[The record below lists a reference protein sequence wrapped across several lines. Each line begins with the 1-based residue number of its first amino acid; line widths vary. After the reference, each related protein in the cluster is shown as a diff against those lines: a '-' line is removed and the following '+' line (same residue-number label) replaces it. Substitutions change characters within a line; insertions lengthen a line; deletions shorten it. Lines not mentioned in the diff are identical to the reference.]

1 MKRVDIPQSPE
12 LALLELA
19 FDTYLRNLGIINGPG
34 SLSDEL
40 LERLNNEFVAKVQ
53 WVQHYAKIKLEQSI
67 TFEIAAQTAA
77 NLTTFN
83 AAVCGKMFDGFMHFI
98 SVNETRPEV
107 LNSLMVKWV
116 LEGRSLTELDALG
129 TSPLSVSVNRGNI
142 NAVVALAQHD
152 VDVTAVDERGFTELH
167 KIVDYVEQGK
177 LPLST
182 LSRWV
187 ESGLP
192 TNVTST
198 NPSPKYSGKTAA
210 RVAVEKGMVEATIVL
225 GGDIEEAR
233 GFRSERIKVSK
244 VLVLQSYEH
253 HIESLG
259 GVGVGNKLLLN
270 YLARNCENADLT
282 PEVFEA
288 ILVDEELG
296 AGLDP
301 NVVVG
306 QERTTAL
313 EILIKDGVNSLKAN
327 MFALKMAEHGIGT
340 VKHCAG
346 MTAYSIAAKYGN
358 IALLEQ
364 LADRDLPCP
373 ENPGVI
379 HQCCKSEI
387 LDSPFVVA
395 LLTDQV
401 ETAVFLVKNKL
412 AHCIIKVGA
421 KGKALSPVEA
431 VRLLGGDN
439 KLALLE
445 KIAPY
450 INMKAEEVAQELLH
464 SILNGQNDFAEKLI
478 ELGANINHNNGEM
491 LKLFVTNG
499 LVGQSRFCIEHG
511 AVVTEEIRLESQRVG
526 IDKQIAV
533 FDYSPKHMTTK
544 QKIQKVL
551 EKFVAKLSAIEISQF
566 IASSA
571 RDAEEAQKLSH
582 IHQTVQTMS
591 EPGLKMLCKVY
602 KVAIP
607 PITPQITPVV
617 APLGS
622 TLLPFN
628 EENKEERDLVGEE
641 YKVED
646 DSH

>member
-1 MKRVDIPQSPE
+1 MKRVEVAQSPE
-12 LALLELA
+12 LGLLELA

-40 LERLNNEFVAKVQ
+40 LDQLNNEFVAKVQ
-53 WVQHYAKIKLEQSI
+53 WVQHYAKVKLGQSF
-67 TFEIAAQTAA
+67 TFEIAAQAA
-77 NLTTFN
+77 TKLTTFN
-83 AAVCGKMFDGFMHFI
+83 AEVCDKIFDGFMHFI
-98 SVNETRPEV
+98 SVNETRPDV
-107 LNSLMVKWV
+107 LNSLMNKWV
-116 LEGRSLTELDALG
+116 LQGRSLTELDAFG
-129 TSPLSVSVNRGNI
+129 VSSLSVSVNKNI
-142 NAVVALAQHD
+142 NAVVALAQHG
-152 VDVTAVDERGFTELH
+152 VDVAAVDESGFTELH
-167 KIVDYVEQGK
+167 RIVDYVEQGK

-182 LSRWV
+182 LTRWV

-192 TNVTST
+192 INVAST

-233 GFRSERIKVSK
+233 SFRSERIKVSK
-244 VLVLQSYEH
+244 VLVLQAYEQ

-288 ILVDEELG
+288 ILIDEEL
-296 AGLDP
+296 GLDP

-306 QERTTAL
+306 QERTPAL
-313 EILIKDGVNSLKAN
+313 EILIRDGVNNPKAN

-346 MTAYSIAAKYGN
+346 MTAYSMATKYGN
-358 IALLEQ
+358 IALLQQ

-379 HQCCKSEI
+379 HQCSKSEI

-401 ETAVFLVKNKL
+401 EIAVFLVKNKL
-412 AHCIIKVGA
+412 AHCIIKVGMQT
-421 KGKALSPVEA
+421 KALSPVEA

-439 KLALLE
+439 KLVLLE

-478 ELGANINHNNGEM
+478 ELGASVNHNNGEM
-491 LKLFVTNG
+491 LKLFVTNK
-499 LVGQSRFCIEHG
+499 LVDQARFCIEHG
-511 AVVTEEIRLESQRVG
+511 AVVTEEIRLEAQRVG

-533 FDYSPKHMTTK
+533 FDYSPQHMTTK

-551 EKFVAKLSAIEISQF
+551 EKFVAKLSTIEISKF
-566 IASSA
+566 ITDSA
-571 RDAEEAQKLSH
+571 RGAEEAQKLDG
-582 IHQTVQTMS
+582 IHKAVQTMS

-607 PITPQITPVV
+607 PITPPITPVV
-617 APLGS
+617 VLLGS
-622 TLLPFN
+622 ALLPFN
-628 EENKEERDLVGEE
+628 EENKDERDLVGEE
-641 YKVED
+641 YKVEVED
-646 DSH
+646 NSQ